1 MPVYQYFW
9 CRTLKTVQSLHQ
21 MEVNSLVHHWNIA
34 GKYLIK
40 TLLCFKTLQG
50 RNILVNLGFE
60 LIFKTWKIL
69 MGKKKILLEN
79 TLVVVLGCF
88 LHDYFLRCKRAGR
101 CSNYRICMV
110 LWLELH
116 AVIVEE
122 YGIKE
127 SIMSDWLCHW
137 DDILIRFSHKVS
149 LGVHRSDCVQLF
161 HKSVWHKQSLS

>member
-1 MPVYQYFW
+1 MLMPVYQYFW

-34 GKYLIK
+34 GRYLIK

-69 MGKKKILLEN
+69 MGKKILLEN

-88 LHDYFLRCKRAGR
+88 LHDYFLRCKRSWQVLQLQYLYGVMAWIT
-101 CSNYRICMV
+101 CSHSGGIWYQRVNNE
-110 LWLELH
+110 WL
-116 AVIVEE
+116 
-122 YGIKE
+122 
-127 SIMSDWLCHW
+127 IMSLRWYLNQ
-137 DDILIRFSHKVS
+137 IFS
-149 LGVHRSDCVQLF
+149 
-161 HKSVWHKQSLS
+161 